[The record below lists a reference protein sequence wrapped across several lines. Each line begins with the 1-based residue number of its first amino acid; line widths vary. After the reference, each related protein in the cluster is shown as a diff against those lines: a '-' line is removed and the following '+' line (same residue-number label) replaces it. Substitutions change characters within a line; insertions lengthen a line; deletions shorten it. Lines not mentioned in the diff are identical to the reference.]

1 MSEETQS
8 YYQRNKERQLALA
21 KVYREKHKEKYRTYW
36 QTYYLANKQSLLE
49 KRKEYARKNRDRIYQ
64 KNRTVY
70 YPRHQ
75 AKKKNEVP
83 PPLPEVLSP
92 TVPLPQWTLIVS
104 HGDHSVSFD

>member
-1 MSEETQS
+1 MTEETQT

-21 KVYREKHKEKYRTYW
+21 KLYRDKNREKYREYW
-36 QTYYLANKQSLLE
+36 KAYYQENKQSLLE

-75 AKKKNEVP
+75 AKKKNAP
-83 PPLPEVLSP
+83 PEPLPEVLSP
-92 TVPLPQWTLIVS
+92 TVHLPQWTLVVS
-104 HGDHSVSFD
+104 RGDHLVSFD